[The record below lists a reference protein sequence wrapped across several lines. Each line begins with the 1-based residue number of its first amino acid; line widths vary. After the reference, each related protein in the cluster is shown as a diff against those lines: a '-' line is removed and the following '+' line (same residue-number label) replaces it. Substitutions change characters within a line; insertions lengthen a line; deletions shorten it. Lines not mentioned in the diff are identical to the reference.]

1 MEIEAGKKENHQ
13 DGRQQAPLRR
23 VSISMKDLE
32 SLQSMRE
39 ITQSEA
45 VSTSRGFLLPP

>member
-1 MEIEAGKKENHQ
+1 MEIKAGNKENNQ
-13 DGRQQAPLRR
+13 DGRQQVPLRR

-45 VSTSRGFLLPP
+45 VSTAIGLLLPP